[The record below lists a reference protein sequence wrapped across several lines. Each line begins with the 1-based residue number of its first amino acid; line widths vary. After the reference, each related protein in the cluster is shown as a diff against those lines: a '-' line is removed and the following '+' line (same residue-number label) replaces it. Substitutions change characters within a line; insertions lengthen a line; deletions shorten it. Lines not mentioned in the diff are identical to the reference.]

1 MNHRLIILCCATI
14 FLSLSALLQAEVK
27 VPSIFGDHMILQQGT
42 TLPVWGVADA
52 GEKVT
57 VAVGG
62 KMANATADVSGKWR
76 VNLPALPV
84 TDTPLTMTIAGKNTL
99 TFQDVLV
106 GEVWFA
112 SGQSNMGF
120 SLKSAHN
127 AATIIPE
134 ANDPQLRFFHV
145 GGPPGLEPSDALA
158 VGKWV
163 PVTPEAAPGF
173 SAVAYFFGR
182 ELRAKL
188 NSPVAI
194 LQSAWGGTAAEAWTP
209 IDAIQKNPT
218 LKSYADSYD
227 KVKTAFPQASAEL
240 PAKMDAWHQEAVLWE
255 KEVGA
260 IYNPLLT
267 AWKAEA
273 DKAKAAGQTP
283 PPMPQP
289 SRPRPQQP
297 PPVWGG
303 AGTPSVLYNGEVAP
317 VVPYA
322 IRGVI
327 WYQGESNAPAW
338 ASYQSLF
345 SALITGWRAHWSQ
358 GDFPFLF
365 VQLPKW
371 IQGSNWPQMREAQAK
386 TLALPNT
393 AMSTIMD
400 VGDPNNIHP
409 VDKLDV
415 GKRLA
420 LVARH
425 AVYGEKDLVWTGPVY
440 ASMKVEGNAIR
451 VSFTQT
457 GGGLVISSSPWTPPN
472 GKPISTTSLLGF
484 AVALDENHWFPA
496 EAKIDG
502 NTVLV
507 SSDKVPNPVAVRYAW
522 QNSPDCNL
530 YNKEGLPASPF
541 RTDDWHNVSPTPL
554 PVPPASGTQ
563 KP

>member
-1 MNHRLIILCCATI
+1 MNHRLTAICCAAA

-27 VPSIFGDHMILQQGT
+27 VPSIFGDHMILQQGA
-42 TLPVWGVADA
+42 TLPIWGVADV

-57 VAVGG
+57 VTVGG
-62 KMANATADVSGKWR
+62 KTANTTADVSGKWR

-84 TDTPLTMTIAGKNTL
+84 TDAPLTMTIAGKNTL

-127 AATIIPE
+127 AATVIPE

-158 VGKWV
+158 VGKWEL
-163 PVTPEAAPGF
+163 VTPTTAPSF
-173 SAVAYFFGR
+173 SAVAYFFAR

-188 NSPVAI
+188 NHPVAI
-194 LQSAWGGTAAEAWTP
+194 LQSAWGGTSAEAWTP
-209 IDAIQKNPT
+209 IDAIQKDPA
-218 LKSYADSYD
+218 LKSYADSYA

-240 PAKMDAWHQEAVLWE
+240 PTKMDAWHQEAVLWE
-255 KEVGA
+255 KEVGV

-273 DKAKAAGQTP
+273 DKAKAAGQTLP
-283 PPMPQP
+283 PLPQP

-297 PPVWGG
+297 PPAWGG
-303 AGTPSVLYNGEVAP
+303 TGVPSVLYNGEVAP

-327 WYQGESNAPAW
+327 WYQGEANANAW
-338 ASYQSLF
+338 ASYQPLL
-345 SALITGWRAHWSQ
+345 SALITGWRAHWGQ

-365 VQLPKW
+365 VQLPKYLY
-371 IQGSNWPQMREAQAK
+371 GPNWPQMREAQSK

-393 AMSTIMD
+393 AMATIID
-400 VGDPNNIHP
+400 LGDPNNIHP
-409 VDKLDV
+409 IDKLDV
-415 GKRLA
+415 GMRLA

-425 AVYGEKDLVWTGPVY
+425 AVYGEKDLVWTGPIY
-440 ASMKVEGNAIR
+440 ASMKAEGNAIR
-451 VSFTQT
+451 VNFTQT
-457 GGGLVISSSPWTPPN
+457 GGGLVIGSSPWTPPN
-472 GKPISTTSLLGF
+472 TTPVPATSLLGF

-522 QNSPDCNL
+522 QHSPDCNL
-530 YNKEGLPASPF
+530 YNKEGLPTAPF
-541 RTDDWHNVSPTPL
+541 RTDDWRNVSPTPL
-554 PVPPASGTQ
+554 PVPPSAG
-563 KP
+563 K